1 MKIVYNSKLNLRFSP
16 KKILLLVLFFSAAAC
31 DSFVDVD
38 FPKSQLSNTAVFEEY
53 TTASAAM
60 ADIYAKMRDSGIL
73 TGTQFGLSVQLGC
86 YTDELDWYDTSSD
99 ASFAFY
105 TNTVLPSNSNIS
117 SFWNTSYNQIYA
129 CNAILEGLKSSDFDE
144 MHKKQLQGEAL
155 FVRGLLH
162 FYLLQL
168 FGGIPYLQTTQYMQN
183 SRVSRIPKN
192 EAYER
197 IITDLKTAA
206 QMLPPSYLTSD
217 RVRPNSF
224 AALALLARIYLY
236 KGEWENSEA
245 MASAVL
251 QQKSLYHLKTE
262 IDQVFIKNSNETIWQ
277 FIPSLTGKNTDEA
290 SVFIFSSGAPPLA
303 ALNESLVSS
312 FEKQDLRKTHWIAEV
327 SNETGIWHHAFKYKE
342 SQSSGTSKEYSIVLR
357 LAEQYLIRAE
367 ARARLGNLI
376 GALEDLN
383 TIRSRAGLSSLQ
395 AESRELIIEAIII
408 ERRKEL
414 FTEYGHRFFDLK
426 RTGAI
431 NTVLQSKTGWNDTDI
446 LLPLPESELNLNP
459 NLLPQNPGY

>member
-1 MKIVYNSKLNLRFSP
+1 MKIVHNSKLNLRFSP
-16 KKILLLVLFFSAAAC
+16 RKIFLLVSFFSATAC

-38 FPKSQLSNTAVFEEY
+38 FPKSQLSNTAVFENY

-60 ADIYAKMRDSGIL
+60 ADVYTKMRDSGIL

-86 YTDELDWYDTSSD
+86 YTDELDWYDASSNT
-99 ASFAFY
+99 SFAFY
-105 TNTVLPSNSNIS
+105 TNTVLPSNSNITL
-117 SFWNTSYNQIYA
+117 FWNSSYNQIYA
-129 CNAILEGLKSSDFDE
+129 CNAILEGLKSADFDQQQRR
-144 MHKKQLQGEAL
+144 QLQGEAL

-168 FGGIPYLQTTQYMQN
+168 FGGIPYIETTQYMHN
-183 SRVSRIPKN
+183 STVARIPGS
-192 EAYER
+192 EAYVHV
-197 IITDLKTAA
+197 IADLETAA
-206 QMLPPSYLTSD
+206 QMLPPSYMTSD
-217 RVRPNSF
+217 RVHPNSF
-224 AALALLARIYLY
+224 AAQALLARVHLY
-236 KGEWENSEA
+236 KGDWEASEA
-245 MASAVL
+245 MATAVL
-251 QQKSLYHLKTE
+251 QQKSLYNLE
-262 IDQVFIKNSNETIWQ
+262 RDLDQVFLKNSNEAIWQ
-277 FIPSLTGKNTDEA
+277 FMPSLTGKNTDEA

-303 ALNESLVSS
+303 ALNESLVNS
-312 FEKQDLRKTHWIAEV
+312 FEMQDLRKTHWIADV
-327 SNETGIWHHAFKYKE
+327 SNETGIWHHAFKYRE
-342 SQSSGTSKEYSIVLR
+342 SQSTGASKEYSMVLR

-395 AESRELIIEAIII
+395 TESRESIIEAIII

-426 RTGAI
+426 RTDII